1 MDALS
6 QVSANVSTNA
16 QALVLKKAMQ
26 AQSQAA
32 ATLIQ
37 GAEQSSEQIQ
47 ASNPAHL
54 GSNVDV
60 RA

>member
-1 MDALS
+1 MDAVS

-26 AQSQAA
+26 ADSQAA
-32 ATLIQ
+32 MTLLQ
-37 GAEQSSEQIQ
+37 GAAESSAQIQ

-54 GSNVDV
+54 GNNVDV